1 MAKVVFLIGTG
12 RNGSKL
18 LANVL
23 KTGSNIKVFGEV
35 EGSGPQSIWYK
46 ELYMGIGDRP
56 GRMARFKDLRNK
68 RIEEC
73 GKEIYLEKNH
83 LLAPILDELPALWPD
98 AYYIYLR
105 RNSKQ
110 TLRSMLARGWYTKKD
125 KGEYADGRLCPK
137 DGIWSDSRTH
147 FEKTS
152 WLYWQYRAM
161 CEDFVNDHNKN
172 IIPAKYTQLTDP
184 KFYKKLFEILKIE
197 GYNEGKIKKAIK
209 KKYGTSTD
217 HEKYKFDEEQE
228 KIHNQFKDIFAL
240 RNG

>member
-35 EGSGPQSIWYK
+35 EDNGPQPLWYK

-56 GRMARFKDLRNK
+56 GRMARFRDLRNK

-98 AYYIYLR
+98 AYYIYLK

-110 TLRSMLARGWYTKKD
+110 TLRSMFARGWYTEKD

-137 DGIWSDSRTH
+137 DDKWSDSDTP
-147 FEKTS
+147 FKKTC
-152 WLYWQYRAM
+152 WLYFLYRAL
-161 CEDFVNDHNKN
+161 CEDFVNAGDKH
-172 IIPAKYTQLTDP
+172 IIPAKYTQLTDIR
-184 KFYKKLFEILKIE
+184 FYKSLFETLEIK

-217 HEKYKFDEEQE
+217 HKKYKFDKEQE
-228 KIHNQFKDIFAL
+228 KIYNYYKGRFESRDV
-240 RNG
+240 